1 MHARVKPHVGW
12 VAAVASL
19 VSLGL
24 VFGAATRSLPT
35 GILPRAGDGVI
46 HAIPHVN
53 ALISVLAIGVIAR
66 GWYQIRRDRD
76 VRAHRRSMLAGAGL
90 FAAFLALYL
99 YKVALEGPAGFP
111 GPAGVETW
119 VYLPLLVVH
128 MVLAT
133 VCVPLLWY
141 VLLLAWTHEEREL
154 PGTAHPR
161 VGRVAVPLWLTS
173 FALGLAVYAML
184 YHLF

>member
-1 MHARVKPHVGW
+1 MHRRVKPHVGP
-12 VAAVASL
+12 VAAVASA

-35 GILPRAGDGVI
+35 GALPHPGDWVL
-46 HAIPHVN
+46 HVIPHVN
-53 ALISVLAIGVIAR
+53 AAISLVAIGVIAR
-66 GWYQIRRDRD
+66 GWVQIRRGD
-76 VRAHRRSMLAGAGL
+76 VEAHRRSMLAGAAL
-90 FAAFLALYL
+90 FGAFLALYL
-99 YKVALEGPAGFP
+99 WKVALEGPTGFA
-111 GPAGVETW
+111 GPAAVGTW
-119 VYLPLLVVH
+119 VYVPLLVVH

-141 VLLLAWTHEEREL
+141 VLLLAWTHEVGEL
-154 PGTAHPR
+154 PGTRHPG

-184 YHLF
+184 YHLY